1 MNVSNYL
8 ILHESLFRL
17 MIFIAVLTLVAIWEI
32 ISPRRKLKI
41 SKSYR
46 WINNLGLVFLNTI
59 LLRLIF
65 PVAATGV
72 AWWAIQHGFGIINY
86 WHLSGRWAIGLSVVI
101 LDFAIYLQ
109 HVLFHKL
116 PWLWKLHQ
124 VHHADLDYDVTTGAR
139 FHPLEII
146 LSMLIKF
153 AVIITL
159 GIPVVAIIIFEI
171 LLNATAMFNHG
182 NIRLPYSV
190 DKLLRLVLVTPDMHR
205 VHHSVVNKELNS
217 NFGFN
222 IPWWDRLCG
231 TYQAQPQ
238 AGHKNMIIGLNYLR
252 DERVTQNLANMLY
265 TPFSHLKNTNT

>member
-17 MIFIAVLTLVAIWEI
+17 MIFIVVLASVAIWEI

-65 PVAATGV
+65 PVAATGI
-72 AWWAIQHGFGIINY
+72 AWWAVQHDFGIINY
-86 WHLSGRWAIGLSVVI
+86 WHLSGWWVIGLSVVI

-116 PWLWKLHQ
+116 PWLWQLHQ

-153 AVIITL
+153 AVVITL

-205 VHHSVVNKELNS
+205 VHHSIVKKELNS

>member
-1 MNVSNYL
+1 M
-8 ILHESLFRL
+8 LHESLFRL
-17 MIFIAVLTLVAIWEI
+17 MIFIVVLASVAIWEI

-41 SKSYR
+41 SKPYR
-46 WINNLGLVFLNTI
+46 WINNLGLVLLNTI

-65 PVAATGV
+65 PVAETGV
-72 AWWAIQHGFGIINY
+72 AWWAIQHDFGIINY
-86 WHLSGRWAIGLSVVI
+86 WHLSGWWVIGLSTII

-153 AVIITL
+153 AVVITL

-190 DKLLRLVLVTPDMHR
+190 DKLLRLMLVTPDMHR
-205 VHHSVVNKELNS
+205 VHHSIVNKELNS

-252 DERVTQNLANMLY
+252 DERVTQNLAKMLCL
-265 TPFSHLKNTNT
+265 PFKHLKDTIT